1 MTSTDTDNAQK
12 APAKDRWDLP
22 DVSGL
27 VVGVLGGTGPQGK
40 GLAYRLAR
48 AGQKVIIGSRA
59 ADRAE
64 AAAGELGHGV
74 EGADNADTARRSDI
88 VIVAVPW
95 DGHGKTLESL
105 REELAGKLVVDC
117 VNPLGFDKKGAYALK
132 PEEGS
137 AAEQAAA
144 LLPDSRVTAAF
155 HHLSAVLLQN
165 PEIDEIDTDVMVL
178 GEVRADVEIVQALA
192 GRIPGMRG
200 VFAGRLRNAHQVESL
215 VANLISVNRRYKA
228 HAGLRVTDVSPIP
241 PMITKITGQHDAEQG
256 VRVLQR
262 VQREI
267 ALRAH
272 RDVAAVQGG
281 ARVRVLVQTERDD
294 PAGRR
299 RAGTRPRRGCAA
311 NPVQVAQPVTAVT
324 ASDPDEDGADPP
336 VAVAGGG
343 GGHRW
348 RLLDSRA
355 RGGDCADR
363 TGRTGRYVPESP
375 TGSGPPVPFGHA
387 RRTHAADHPPS
398 TSVPA
403 TPRKPRDRLRLHRRQ
418 WTPCAIASSAPPRHF
433 APTVRPSRSAG
444 RGCVRC

>member
-1 MTSTDTDNAQK
+1 MTSSTPSDSAQQPGKAPAQAAEAPAK
-12 APAKDRWDLP
+12 APAKDPWDLP

-40 GLAYRLAR
+40 GLAFRLAK

-59 ADRAE
+59 AERAR

-74 EGADNADTARRSDI
+74 EGADNAETARRSDI

-117 VNPLGFDKKGAYALK
+117 VNPLGFDKQGAYALV

-137 AAEQAAA
+137 AAQQAAA

-155 HHLSAVLLQN
+155 HHLSAVLLQD

-228 HAGLRVTDVSPIP
+228 HAGLRVTDV
-241 PMITKITGQHDAEQG
+241 
-256 VRVLQR
+256 
-262 VQREI
+262 
-267 ALRAH
+267 
-272 RDVAAVQGG
+272 
-281 ARVRVLVQTERDD
+281 
-294 PAGRR
+294 
-299 RAGTRPRRGCAA
+299 
-311 NPVQVAQPVTAVT
+311 
-324 ASDPDEDGADPP
+324 
-336 VAVAGGG
+336 
-343 GGHRW
+343 
-348 RLLDSRA
+348 
-355 RGGDCADR
+355 
-363 TGRTGRYVPESP
+363 
-375 TGSGPPVPFGHA
+375 
-387 RRTHAADHPPS
+387 
-398 TSVPA
+398 
-403 TPRKPRDRLRLHRRQ
+403 
-418 WTPCAIASSAPPRHF
+418 
-433 APTVRPSRSAG
+433 
-444 RGCVRC
+444 